1 MFSHMLS
8 SRVRSDEILR
18 MSGILNYYSFTP
30 SLLAAPFPRSLKEV
44 IVDEVN
50 EAGEVVTVAN
60 DEYIDGYLLGISCF
74 RALHVD

>member
-18 MSGILNYYSFTP
+18 MSGILNYYLFTP

-50 EAGEVVTVAN
+50 EAGEVVTVAT

>member
-1 MFSHMLS
+1 
-8 SRVRSDEILR
+8 
-18 MSGILNYYSFTP
+18 MSGILNYYLFTP

-50 EAGEVVTVAN
+50 EAGEVVTVAT

>member
-1 MFSHMLS
+1 MLS

-18 MSGILNYYSFTP
+18 MSGILNYYLFTP

-50 EAGEVVTVAN
+50 EAGEVVTVAT
-60 DEYIDGYLLGISCF
+60 DEYTLSFFYKQHSKFPTRL
-74 RALHVD
+74 